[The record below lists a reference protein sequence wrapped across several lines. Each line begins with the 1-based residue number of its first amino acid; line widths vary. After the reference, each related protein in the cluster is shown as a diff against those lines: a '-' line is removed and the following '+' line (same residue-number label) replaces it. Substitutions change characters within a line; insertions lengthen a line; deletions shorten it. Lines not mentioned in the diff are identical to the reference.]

1 MKNDSHDTGRNMNMW
16 SDPSKNIIQLALI
29 TFLLFLNVFS
39 CVQIRCPVFKNL
51 FITYLER
58 SLKI

>member
-29 TFLLFLNVFS
+29 TFLLFLNVFFY
-39 CVQIRCPVFKNL
+39 VQIRGPVFKNL